1 MTALQIHNLRTSHT
15 FTTCVS
21 TTYSRSVIN
30 NTRAR
35 IPAIDMPSDTNAVPE
50 NLHTDVANQD
60 EGGQTKK
67 NTRAVP
73 TEQPG
78 ASALLGS
85 LANDAHKQIAR

>member
-1 MTALQIHNLRTSHT
+1 
-15 FTTCVS
+15 
-21 TTYSRSVIN
+21 
-30 NTRAR
+30 
-35 IPAIDMPSDTNAVPE
+35 MPSDANGVSE

-60 EGGQTKK
+60 EGGRTKK

-73 TEQPG
+73 TEQPA

>member
-1 MTALQIHNLRTSHT
+1 
-15 FTTCVS
+15 
-21 TTYSRSVIN
+21 
-30 NTRAR
+30 
-35 IPAIDMPSDTNAVPE
+35 MPSDANGVSE
-50 NLHTDVANQD
+50 NLHTDVANPD